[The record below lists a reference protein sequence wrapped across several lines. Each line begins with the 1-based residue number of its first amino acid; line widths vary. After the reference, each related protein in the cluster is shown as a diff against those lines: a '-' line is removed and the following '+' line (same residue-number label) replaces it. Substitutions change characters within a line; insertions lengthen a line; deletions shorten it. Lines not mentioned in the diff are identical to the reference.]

1 VTQATLTAVR
11 SALATQLAAN
21 ITGLRAVANRTAQ
34 VVPPM
39 AVIVP
44 GGGTFMRY
52 KTTLSGSADLTLRVV
67 LLVAAADSSLGQ
79 DVMDPYVATTGTQSV
94 LAAVQADDTLGGV
107 VEYAE
112 VMDATGYGLVNWA
125 GVDYLGCSFT
135 VVAGI

>member
-1 VTQATLTAVR
+1 MTQPTLTQVR
-11 SALATQLAAN
+11 TALATQLSAN

-44 GGGTFMRY
+44 GAGTFMRY
-52 KTTLSGSADLTLRVV
+52 KTTLSGSADLTLRIV

-79 DVMDPYVATTGTQSV
+79 DVMDPYVATTGSQSV
-94 LAAVQADDTLGGV
+94 LAAVQADDTLGGA

-112 VMDATGYGLVNWA
+112 VMDAGAYGLLSWN
-125 GVDYLGCSFT
+125 GVDYWGCTFT
-135 VVAGI
+135 VVVGI